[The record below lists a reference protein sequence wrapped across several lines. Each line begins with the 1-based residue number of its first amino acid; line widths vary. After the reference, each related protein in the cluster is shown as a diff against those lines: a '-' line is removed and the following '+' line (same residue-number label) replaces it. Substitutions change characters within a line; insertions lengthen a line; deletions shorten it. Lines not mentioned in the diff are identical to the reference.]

1 MGKKTDNHNLPAKL
15 ALRRHF
21 LRTFHGDGDIRV
33 LDCCQASGKIWGAL
47 RQEFP
52 CRYWGVDLK
61 AKPGRLKIDSVRILE
76 QPGLEQNVIDI
87 DTYGSP
93 WKHWFALLRNAQFD
107 LTVFLTIGLVKI
119 GGGNADRALLDALG
133 LTFKTLKI
141 PNAIGARIGET
152 GVAACIARARDF
164 QFEILDC
171 VEAPNLGGHA
181 RYIGIRLISRWQKA
195 PPTGGRGGAP

>member
-1 MGKKTDNHNLPAKL
+1 MAKKTDNHNLPAKL

-21 LRTFHGDGDIRV
+21 LRTFHSDGDIRV
-33 LDCCQASGKIWGAL
+33 LDCCQASGKIWGEL
-47 RQEFP
+47 RKEFY
-52 CRYWGVDLK
+52 CRYWGVDVK
-61 AKPGRLKIDSVRILE
+61 PKPGRLKIDSVRILE
-76 QPGLEQNVIDI
+76 QCGLEQNVIDI

-93 WKHWFALLRNAQFD
+93 WKHWFALLRNTREP
-107 LTVFLTIGLVKI
+107 LTVFLTIGI

-164 QFEILDC
+164 GFEIADC
-171 VEAPNLGGHA
+171 REAANLGGHA
-181 RYIGIRLISRWQKA
+181 RYIGVRLSR
-195 PPTGGRGGAP
+195 PDSR